1 MRQTVEGMCF
11 AFLLSS
17 HNNQKLP
24 YKNALEIGYWKSQT
38 LSTKTLKKKKFDP
51 NEYLKATENS
61 FYVHVYFFILSLHEP
76 CNETNL

>member
-38 LSTKTLKKKKFDP
+38 LSTRASEKNF
-51 NEYLKATENS
+51 
-61 FYVHVYFFILSLHEP
+61 
-76 CNETNL
+76 